1 MGWAA
6 AIQGLLIA
14 LPEIMRLIRDVL
26 NLFERAFGP
35 DPKEVVKKMGE
46 IRRWVKEAKTQEEAQ
61 DAAKRLNDIIRGQ

>member
-14 LPEIMRLIRDVL
+14 LPEIMRLVRDVI
-26 NLFERAFGP
+26 NLFDKAFGP

-46 IRRWVKEAKTQEEAQ
+46 IRRWVHEAKTPQEAR
-61 DAAKRLNDIIRGQ
+61 DAAKKLNKIIGSL